1 MEKENILFAY
11 NIYNVVLMT
20 IVHFAYV
27 CDHWELFVQ
36 LGSSNH
42 MYIHCQRDRTAVVV
56 LGAKAESEY
65 QAKWPSNIQR
75 KKITQSHKVII
86 CFYIFT
92 P

>member
-1 MEKENILFAY
+1 MDKENILFAY
-11 NIYNVVLMT
+11 NIYNVVLT
-20 IVHFAYV
+20 AIVHFAYV
-27 CDHWELFVQ
+27 CDHWRLFVQ

-42 MYIHCQRDRTAVVV
+42 MYIHWHRDKTVVVV

-65 QAKWPSNIQR
+65 QAKWPSNIQM